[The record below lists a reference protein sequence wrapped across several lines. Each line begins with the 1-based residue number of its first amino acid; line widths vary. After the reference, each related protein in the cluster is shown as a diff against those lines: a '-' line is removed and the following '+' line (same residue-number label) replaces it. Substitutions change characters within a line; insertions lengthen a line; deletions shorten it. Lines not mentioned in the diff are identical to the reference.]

1 MKTREVVYNGITYC
15 PHWKLWQ
22 VLKQP
27 GLRLL
32 VDVVNSNHSDSGHPQ
47 RFDVIKNVTE
57 KKEPEQVRIEGSYS
71 CVAEV
76 EPENLNHQDVN
87 EVCRESNDVDV
98 ETQNP
103 RKNVKVGHYR
113 PTRETPLEWRFA
125 GGPIVASECLLA
137 GNDNDQDVKDV
148 SREGYV
154 ADVETK
160 IISCRDESSESRS
173 LVNIQDNKC
182 QEEVNDKE
190 FVGPELERFGNAKAR
205 EETSDL
211 HTLEVNDN
219 DIFDKSGKSPT
230 RFNTVNT
237 DLDELSKRNFNKKI
251 LVTQHEVGFSRD
263 FSELRNSNADEIK
276 IDEIVVGPKTDCTL
290 HSLPENGLADAVG
303 SSELSDTSQN
313 SAVNNQNIITNEA
326 RKMHH
331 EVCEDGLVT
340 VAELGS
346 LNKFRPD
353 VALMFSNRIEET
365 NKNSDCKVKK
375 ENEVTEEN
383 LNYKEETEK
392 RKSIDE
398 TGNIPKS
405 IADFMTKPQD
415 NIDKKVH
422 FKHNFETKET
432 ESIPSCGGNSQDK
445 TLLVQIH
452 ENSIKSLYEEAPVS
466 TEKSSVE
473 LDFNDKL
480 GNQTHVDTNDHVL
493 VNHKSV
499 SSVDK
504 EMKRI
509 DVVSEASNEDR
520 NEFLKKM
527 SSDLSSNYTGERFDF
542 DMPDDSSHKFVAVQH
557 NDNIVAHIVNLKN
570 GFSDIVV
577 DLPSPVNVDAV
588 ENCSETENDS
598 EYERNPETTCEFSNE
613 ADYYHVPE
621 LFYDNNGAITEND
634 TQSVSDTHSFK
645 SDHSSDIHIN
655 IDIEREQF
663 YKFYGCFTPFGAKCR
678 PDVYGFRSPL
688 HVWNEE
694 ERKFTFV
701 FNDRVTVE
709 NSRARQIPVEEGNIH
724 QAYCPKTSCEH
735 SLV

>member
-1 MKTREVVYNGITYC
+1 M
-15 PHWKLWQ
+15 
-22 VLKQP
+22 
-27 GLRLL
+27 
-32 VDVVNSNHSDSGHPQ
+32 DVVNSTDSDSGHLQ
-47 RFDVIKNVTE
+47 RVDVIKNVGE
-57 KKEPEQVRIEGSYS
+57 KKEPEQVRIEESYN
-71 CVAEV
+71 CVAGV
-76 EPENLNHQDVN
+76 EAQNLNHQDVN
-87 EVCRESNDVDV
+87 EVCRESNVDV

-125 GGPIVASECLLA
+125 GGPIVASECFLA

-160 IISCRDESSESRS
+160 INSHKDESTESRS
-173 LVNIQDNKC
+173 LVNTQDSKC

-211 HTLEVNDN
+211 HTLEVHKNDM
-219 DIFDKSGKSPT
+219 FDKSEKSAT
-230 RFNTVNT
+230 HFNTVNT
-237 DLDELSKRNFNKKI
+237 DLDELSKRDFNKES

-263 FSELRNSNADEIK
+263 FSELSNSTADEIK
-276 IDEIVVGPKTDCTL
+276 IDEIVVGPKTDCSL
-290 HSLPENGLADAVG
+290 HSLPENCLADAVG
-303 SSELSDTSQN
+303 SSEFSDTTQN
-313 SAVNNQNIITNEA
+313 SAVNNKNNITNEA
-326 RKMHH
+326 RKMYHA
-331 EVCEDGLVT
+331 VCEDGLVS

-346 LNKFRPD
+346 LNKYSAEEQSPD
-353 VALMFSNRIEET
+353 VASMFSNRIEET
-365 NKNSDCKVKK
+365 SKNSDYKAEK
-375 ENEVTEEN
+375 ENGVTEEN
-383 LNYKEETEK
+383 LNYKEEPETS
-392 RKSIDE
+392 KSIDE
-398 TGNIPKS
+398 TGKIHRGN
-405 IADFMTKPQD
+405 ADFMTKLQD
-415 NIDKKVH
+415 NIDKLF
-422 FKHNFETKET
+422 FKKNFETKET

-452 ENSIKSLYEEAPVS
+452 ENSIKSLYEEDPVS
-466 TEKSSVE
+466 TKKSSVE
-473 LDFNDKL
+473 LDLNDKL
-480 GNQTHVDTNDHVL
+480 GNQTYIDTNDHAL
-493 VNHKSV
+493 MNHKSV

-509 DVVSEASNEDR
+509 DVVSEASNEDSS
-520 NEFLKKM
+520 EHPQEM
-527 SSDLSSNYTGERFDF
+527 SSDQHSYYTGERFDF
-542 DMPDDSSHKFVAVQH
+542 DMPDDFAEQQQTCDFNHQACQNDMPDDSSHKFVTVQH

-577 DLPSPVNVDAV
+577 DLPSLVNVDAV
-588 ENCSETENDS
+588 ENCSETENVS
-598 EYERNPETTCEFSNE
+598 EYERNPETPCEFSNKAE
-613 ADYYHVPE
+613 YDHVPE

-645 SDHSSDIHIN
+645 SDHSNDIHIN
-655 IDIEREQF
+655 IDIEREQS

-688 HVWNEE
+688 HVWNED

-735 SLV
+735 SLI

>member
-32 VDVVNSNHSDSGHPQ
+32 VDVVNSTHSDSGHLQ
-47 RFDVIKNVTE
+47 RVDVIKNAGE
-57 KKEPEQVRIEGSYS
+57 KKEPEQVRIEESYI
-71 CVAEV
+71 CVADV
-76 EPENLNHQDVN
+76 EAQKLNHQDVN
-87 EVCRESNDVDV
+87 EVCRESNVVDV
-98 ETQNP
+98 EIQNP
-103 RKNVKVGHYR
+103 RENVRVGHYR
-113 PTRETPLEWRFA
+113 PTSETPLEWRFA
-125 GGPIVASECLLA
+125 GGLIVASECLLA
-137 GNDNDQDVKDV
+137 GNDDDQDVKDV

-160 IISCRDESSESRS
+160 INSHKDVSTESRS
-173 LVNIQDNKC
+173 PVNIQDNKC
-182 QEEVNDKE
+182 QEVVNDKE

-219 DIFDKSGKSPT
+219 DMFDKSEKMAT
-230 RFNTVNT
+230 HFNTVNT
-237 DLDELSKRNFNKKI
+237 DLHELSTQNYNKESLEIQHEVSLSRDSSELSKSTAGEF
-251 LVTQHEVGFSRD
+251 
-263 FSELRNSNADEIK
+263 
-276 IDEIVVGPKTDCTL
+276 VVGPKTDCSL
-290 HSLPENGLADAVG
+290 LSLPENCLADAVG
-303 SSELSDTSQN
+303 SSEFSDTSQN
-313 SAVNNQNIITNEA
+313 SAVNNQNNITNEA
-326 RKMHH
+326 RKMYHA
-331 EVCEDGLVT
+331 VCEDGLVT

-346 LNKFRPD
+346 LNKFRIEEQSPD

-365 NKNSDCKVKK
+365 SKNCDYKVEK

-392 RKSIDE
+392 SKSIDL
-398 TGNIPKS
+398 TGNIPTGN
-405 IADFMTKPQD
+405 ANFMTKPQD

-432 ESIPSCGGNSQDK
+432 ESIPSCKGNSQDK

-452 ENSIKSLYEEAPVS
+452 ENSIKSLYEEDPVS
-466 TEKSSVE
+466 TENSSVE
-473 LDFNDKL
+473 PDFIDKL
-480 GNQTHVDTNDHVL
+480 GNQTHIHTNDHAL
-493 VNHKSV
+493 MNHKSV
-499 SSVDK
+499 NSLGK
-504 EMKRI
+504 EIDRI
-509 DVVSEASNEDR
+509 DVVSEASNEGR
-520 NEFLKKM
+520 SEYLKKV
-527 SSDLSSNYTGERFDF
+527 SSDLCSNYTGERFDF

-570 GFSDIVV
+570 GFSDIIV

-598 EYERNPETTCEFSNE
+598 KYERNLESPCEFSYE
-613 ADYYHVPE
+613 AEYDHVPE
-621 LFYDNNGAITEND
+621 PFYDNNGAITEND
-634 TQSVSDTHSFK
+634 TQSVSDTQSFK
-645 SDHSSDIHIN
+645 SEHSNDIHIN
-655 IDIEREQF
+655 IDIEREQSC
-663 YKFYGCFTPFGAKCR
+663 KFYGCFTPFGAKCR

-688 HVWNEE
+688 HVWNED

-709 NSRARQIPVEEGNIH
+709 NSRSRQIPIEEGNIH

>member
-1 MKTREVVYNGITYC
+1 M
-15 PHWKLWQ
+15 
-22 VLKQP
+22 
-27 GLRLL
+27 
-32 VDVVNSNHSDSGHPQ
+32 VNRTHSDSGHLQ
-47 RFDVIKNVTE
+47 RVDVIKNVTE
-57 KKEPEQVRIEGSYS
+57 KKEPEQVRIEESYS

-76 EPENLNHQDVN
+76 EAQNLNHQDAN
-87 EVCRESNDVDV
+87 KVCRESNVVDV

-103 RKNVKVGHYR
+103 RKNVKAGHYR
-113 PTRETPLEWRFA
+113 PTSETPLEWHFA
-125 GGPIVASECLLA
+125 GGLIVASECLLA

-160 IISCRDESSESRS
+160 INSHKDESTESRR
-173 LVNIQDNKC
+173 LVNVQDNKC
-182 QEEVNDKE
+182 QEQVNDKE
-190 FVGPELERFGNAKAR
+190 FVGPELERICNAKAR

-211 HTLEVNDN
+211 HSLEENSNDM
-219 DIFDKSGKSPT
+219 FDKSEKMAT
-230 RFNTVNT
+230 HFNTVNT
-237 DLDELSKRNFNKKI
+237 DLHELSTRNYKKESQEI
-251 LVTQHEVGFSRD
+251 QHEISVSRD
-263 FSELRNSNADEIK
+263 ASKLSTVDEIN
-276 IDEIVVGPKTDCTL
+276 IGEIVVGPKTDCSL
-290 HSLPENGLADAVG
+290 RSLPKNGLADAVG
-303 SSELSDTSQN
+303 STALSDTSQN

-326 RKMHH
+326 RKMYHA
-331 EVCEDGLVT
+331 VCEDGLVT

-346 LNKFRPD
+346 LNKCSEEQSLD
-353 VALMFSNRIEET
+353 VASMFSNRIEET
-365 NKNSDCKVKK
+365 NKNCDYKVEK

-383 LNYKEETEK
+383 LDYKEETEK
-392 RKSIDE
+392 SISIDQ
-398 TGNIPKS
+398 TGNIPRGN
-405 IADFMTKPQD
+405 ADFMTKPQD

-422 FKHNFETKET
+422 FKQHFETKET
-432 ESIPSCGGNSQDK
+432 ESIPSCKGISQDK

-452 ENSIKSLYEEAPVS
+452 ENNIKSLYEEDPVS
-466 TEKSSVE
+466 TEKSRVE
-473 LDFNDKL
+473 PDFNDKL

-499 SSVDK
+499 NSVDN
-504 EMKRI
+504 EIERI
-509 DVVSEASNEDR
+509 DVVSEARSGDSSEYPQ
-520 NEFLKKM
+520 EM
-527 SSDLSSNYTGERFDF
+527 SSDQHSYYTGERFDF
-542 DMPDDSSHKFVAVQH
+542 DMPDDFAEQQQTCDFNHQACQNDMPDDSSHKFVAVQH

-588 ENCSETENDS
+588 ENCSETENVS
-598 EYERNPETTCEFSNE
+598 EYERNPETPCELSNKAE
-613 ADYYHVPE
+613 YDHVPE

-634 TQSVSDTHSFK
+634 TQPVNDTHSFK
-645 SDHSSDIHIN
+645 SDHSNDIHIN
-655 IDIEREQF
+655 IDIEREQS